1 MSNFTLK
8 LNPLSGVE
16 SVHIKKGVKWTV
28 IGLGVLMT
36 IIVVGVI
43 MQKGQRNKDKVSA
56 PTPTEI
62 NTSMTTKQAAPIRYW
77 RKAQYPRPE
86 SGGANAHSNWQRYP

>member
-62 NTSMTTKQAAPIRYW
+62 NTSMTTEASGADSVLAQSPIPPP
-77 RKAQYPRPE
+77 RKR
-86 SGGANAHSNWQRYP
+86 